1 MLHRLAH
8 TLTRRFR
15 RDENGSISVE
25 AMLVLPI
32 LIWCYLGTFVFFDGY
47 RAQSVNVKASY
58 TIGDMLSRETGFVT
72 PAYMD
77 SLHTLQ
83 QFLTNT
89 VEPVRMRIT
98 LYAFDG
104 PNDRYVVRW
113 SQVRGG
119 AVAPL
124 TNTTL
129 AALRSAL
136 PIQLNGEVAILT
148 ESWVGYEPTFQ
159 VGIDPFTFYDVV
171 VTRPRFAPQLCWNSV
186 ENGVMATA
194 TC

>member
-1 MLHRLAH
+1 MLYRLAH
-8 TLTRRFR
+8 ALTRRFR
-15 RDENGSISVE
+15 RDQDGSMSVE

-32 LIWCYLGTFVFFDGY
+32 LIWVYLGTFVFFDGY
-47 RAQSVNVKASY
+47 RAQSVNIKASY
-58 TIGDMLSRETGFVT
+58 TIGDMLSRETGFIT
-72 PAYMD
+72 PAYMN
-77 SLHTLQ
+77 SLFTLQ

-89 VEPVRMRIT
+89 VEPVRMRVT
-98 LYAFDG
+98 LYVFDG
-104 PNDRYVVRW
+104 PNNRYVVRW

-119 AVAPL
+119 SVAPL

-129 AALRSAL
+129 AALRPQL
-136 PIQLNGEVAILT
+136 PVQLNGEVAILT

-159 VGIDPFTFYDVV
+159 VGIDPFTFYDLV
-171 VTRPRFAPQLCWNSV
+171 VTRPRFAPQLCWNNV